1 MGIGT
6 RAHRIIAIIQISIV
20 TIRIMHAI
28 SILYSSLCSLN
39 AAMRTIALTSA
50 IIAIPFHN
58 HESSC
63 INCIGSLPF
72 WNLGSPPR
80 VWGKANVTPC
90 HGFYVGITPTCV
102 GKRLKD
108 IRKALHNPQIYSCPH
123 SPSTFINTKEMI
135 FVAQKTNFI
144 KKLHLTAR
152 VQME

>member
-1 MGIGT
+1 MHSCEHALNLSSFAQARDFSHGSLTAYMGIGT

-50 IIAIPFHN
+50 IIAIPFHS
-58 HESSC
+58 HENSC

-80 VWGKANVTPC
+80 VWGKD
-90 HGFYVGITPTCV
+90 
-102 GKRLKD
+102 LKISEKHCIILKYTVVR
-108 IRKALHNPQIYSCPH
+108 IRH
-123 SPSTFINTKEMI
+123 
-135 FVAQKTNFI
+135 
-144 KKLHLTAR
+144 LHL
-152 VQME
+152 